1 MREIMNVS
9 SLYDAK
15 SRVTTV
21 QVSVGKRNC
30 LDKLVHCGSYIG
42 KAKWNKNDDFNPA
55 EGFRIA
61 YERALAQIPK
71 ENIIEKCGGLKD
83 GDWVRIQSKH
93 SDYTAWGIVF
103 NNNILY
109 MIGSG
114 NWDRISDYSSGETE
128 FDRIT
133 IIVRPIASSPITYD
147 EIHLSLYKKDY
158 NDGRCKIY
166 TAD

>member
-42 KAKWNKNDDFNPA
+42 KAKWNKNDKFNPA
-55 EGFRIA
+55 EGFRVA

-93 SDYTAWGIVF
+93 NNYAVWGIVF

-109 MIGSG
+109 MTEGG
-114 NWDRISDYSSGETE
+114 NYDIVSDYVNGETE
-128 FDRIT
+128 FDYIAT
-133 IIVRPIASSPITYD
+133 IVRPVGSFPVTMGNISN
-147 EIHLSLYKKDY
+147 HLYERDY
-158 NDGRCKIY
+158 NKGRCKVY
-166 TAD
+166 TTD